1 MVRAQI
7 VVRGNLFYRER
18 MNRVIV
24 TIHGTGRTA
33 HNFWAPQIEA
43 IAEHLGQTPL
53 HRPVWWGDLID
64 AGAGVSRIA
73 ERLNARLHSLARQWL
88 GRPAHHTPRLVSRFA
103 DLLHRWIN
111 GVAGVI
117 AYFVLARQRAII
129 RERLRATLQ
138 ELTRHGDEIVLV
150 SESLG
155 CLIAFDVLRAEAD
168 QYNIAA
174 WITLGCA
181 LRTLVRTGQRSADLG
196 AINPHTIKQWL
207 NLYAPRDLVAAPIAP
222 VFPTF
227 PIRDERIDGARGRL
241 QSHRY
246 WANPRVAALIARVLR
261 Q

>member
-117 AYFVLARQRAII
+117 AYFVLARERAII

-155 CLIAFDVLRAEAD
+155 
-168 QYNIAA
+168 
-174 WITLGCA
+174 
-181 LRTLVRTGQRSADLG
+181 
-196 AINPHTIKQWL
+196 
-207 NLYAPRDLVAAPIAP
+207 
-222 VFPTF
+222 
-227 PIRDERIDGARGRL
+227 RL